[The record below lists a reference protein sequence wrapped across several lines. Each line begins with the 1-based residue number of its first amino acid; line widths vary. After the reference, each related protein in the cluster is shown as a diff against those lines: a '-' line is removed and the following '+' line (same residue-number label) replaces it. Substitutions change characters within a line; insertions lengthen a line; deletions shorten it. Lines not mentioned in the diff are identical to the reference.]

1 MGYAK
6 HRQVFSDFQEH
17 ELVKY
22 IQHASRIYFGL
33 SPTEKGNT
41 TEEMYQTHRARKDA
55 AQAEKTQDKQLP
67 ATSRTKVLCMDVQR
81 VLLSPALKA
90 SALYYK
96 TKLQVHN
103 YTIFDLTTRAI
114 TCYLWNESEGA
125 MTANE
130 FASCL
135 FSYLEENRDTFD
147 KVIAYSDG
155 CTYQNRNRIL
165 ATTLR
170 HFCVKHQKTVE
181 QKILEREHTQ
191 MAVDSVHATIERRLK
206 NADIYSPLDYV
217 QIVKAARTKPEPY
230 EVRYLKFDFFRN
242 FKKFGEGEVKS
253 LKPGKDGNV
262 TDMCAVRY
270 EPDGTIH
277 YKLNFVDD
285 SATQLGSWQQTSHK
299 RSLKLVYQQKKHQK
313 NQILLK
319 GTKFVVT
326 ENLTRRR
333 NDFLKKVRS
342 LETVSCAWT
351 TDGRIVC
358 LLEDGRKVTVL
369 HERDVDT
376 LSSGR

>member
-6 HRQVFSDFQEH
+6 HMQVFSDFQEH

-41 TEEMYQTHRARKDA
+41 TEEIYQTHRARKDA

-125 MTANE
+125 VTANE

-135 FSYLEENRDTFD
+135 FSYLKENRDTFN

-181 QKILEREHTQ
+181 QKILEQGHTQ
-191 MAVDSVHATIERRLK
+191 MKVDSVHATIERRLK
-206 NADIYSPLDYV
+206 NADIFSPLDYV
-217 QIVKAARTKPEPY
+217 QIVKAVRTKPEPY
-230 EVRYLKFDFFRN
+230 EVRYVKFDFFRD
-242 FKKFGEGEVKS
+242 FEKFGEGEVKS

-277 YKLNFVDD
+277 YKLNFGDVWKPLN
-285 SATQLGSWQQTSHK
+285 LGRGNKLPTKDPSSLCTNRRNIK
-299 RSLKLVYQQKKHQK
+299 R
-313 NQILLK
+313 
-319 GTKFVVT
+319 TKF
-326 ENLTRRR
+326 EHLQA
-333 NDFLKKVRS
+333 LKHVLPSDVHHFYDS
-342 LETVSCAWT
+342 LPHW
-351 TDGRIVC
+351 
-358 LLEDGRKVTVL
+358 
-369 HERDVDT
+369 
-376 LSSGR
+376 